1 MHNILIPDDCFQE
14 TEKFSGAVKT
24 NPKDFNN
31 VSIDNLLLGLWEK
44 NLSFRVLTIET
55 DFNSALKGNW

>member
-14 TEKFSGAVKT
+14 TEKFSGVVKT